1 MKEAIAYFEEGL
13 KMDGNDEELTQAMRF
28 NCIFAYEKLGDV
40 ETAKRLVKEYTA
52 DYPEDGSAAKEAQFL
67 ETR

>member
-1 MKEAIAYFEEGL
+1 
-13 KMDGNDEELTQAMRF
+13 MDGNDEELTQAMRF
-28 NCIFAYEKLGDV
+28 NSIFAYEKLGDV

-52 DYPEDGSAAKEAQFL
+52 DYPEDESAAKEAQFL